1 MASLAE
7 WGPWVAETGHGG
19 SLITMTLATV
29 RFLAHAAGTGTDTH
43 HAVQMHRSTSMWSMV
58 LADGARR
65 SRFAA
70 LFGKLAPLYLPHAGP

>member
-1 MASLAE
+1 MPRPL
-7 WGPWVAETGHGG
+7 
-19 SLITMTLATV
+19 
-29 RFLAHAAGTGTDTH
+29 
-43 HAVQMHRSTSMWSMV
+43 AVQMHRSTSMWSMV